1 MAASVEANA
10 LFKAALAD
18 PADELPRLVFADWL
32 EDLGTAEHAAWAHF
46 IRLGTV
52 THHGPMLP
60 AERQERRAA
69 AAEGVAA
76 RLTLALPDFTAKSAA
91 LLQLLPAPNITVK
104 LANLTVPVAV
114 TSQVWEWT
122 ARDQKLLPVEW
133 SGWHPAG
140 PAKAWTE
147 RTLVVAS
154 AHPRELRAKLHHN
167 EHRLFGGQVHCVGA
181 DPADLPAAIDR
192 SYAALREETAVRALL
207 LGFPAES
214 AVEGG
219 VPIGSPDV
227 PPVARLIQG
236 IFADAIRLRMTM
248 IRMAPNAHGSLI
260 SMRNNWG
267 WREWNFVPWWLHF
280 DVIAELREWAGLRD
294 LGDGRPAFEL
304 GLVRYRHLEQ
314 QYELP
319 MEITDTPTGPDVT
332 IQVTDP
338 VG

>member
-1 MAASVEANA
+1 MAAPVEANA

-32 EDLGTAEHAAWAHF
+32 DDIGTADQAAWAHF

-52 THHGPMLP
+52 THYGPMLP
-60 AERQERRAA
+60 AERHERRAA
-69 AAEGVAA
+69 AAQDVVAK
-76 RLTLALPDFTAKSAA
+76 LTLALPDFVAKAA
-91 LLQLLPAPNITVK
+91 GLLNLLPAANVTVK
-104 LANLTVPVAV
+104 LANLTMPVAV

-133 SGWHPAG
+133 SGWHPPG
-140 PAKAWTE
+140 PPRAWTE

-154 AHPRELRAKLHHN
+154 ARPRELKAKLARD
-167 EHRLFGGQVHCVGA
+167 EVRLFGGQVHCVGA
-181 DPADLPAAIDR
+181 DAAELQAATDR

-214 AVEGG
+214 AVADGG
-219 VPIGSPDV
+219 PVGSLAV

-236 IFADAIRLRMTM
+236 IFADAIRERMTM
-248 IRMAPNAHGSLI
+248 IRMAPQEHGSSI
-260 SMRNNWG
+260 AMRNDRG
-267 WREWNFVPWWLHF
+267 WRTWNFVPWWLHF
-280 DVIAELREWAGLRD
+280 DVIAELREWAGLPD
-294 LGDGRPAFEL
+294 LRDGRPGYEL
-304 GLVRYRHLEQ
+304 GLVRYRHQERA
-314 QYELP
+314 YELP
-319 MEITDTPTGPDVT
+319 MEIADTPAGPDVT